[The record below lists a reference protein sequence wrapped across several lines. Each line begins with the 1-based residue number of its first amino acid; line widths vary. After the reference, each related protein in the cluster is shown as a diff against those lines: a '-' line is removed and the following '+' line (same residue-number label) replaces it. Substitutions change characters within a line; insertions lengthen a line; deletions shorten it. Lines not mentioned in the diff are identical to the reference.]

1 MAFLIK
7 EGLIKG
13 EELPAGELPRKIVEA
28 SNRRVFVHLRA
39 GGIEIFHVAGF
50 ARIRGVFM
58 ACLRIL
64 TNPATLNSRRGNHGF
79 VPYSHLLTAQP
90 ETPAFS
96 MAGASGWA
104 ANDDINNLGTTL
116 VINMA
121 AVVSVVRYSAEPQF
135 SFDAF

>member
-1 MAFLIK
+1 MAFLVE

-28 SNRRVFVHLRA
+28 S
-39 GGIEIFHVAGF
+39 EGF
-50 ARIRGVFM
+50 
-58 ACLRIL
+58 CL
-64 TNPATLNSRRGNHGF
+64 
-79 VPYSHLLTAQP
+79 LLFTAQP
-90 ETPAFS
+90 EAPAFVL
-96 MAGASGWA
+96 AGASGWA
-104 ANDDINNLGTTL
+104 VNDWINDLGTTL